1 MRSMLRRHQKM
12 TNTAYFLLKTDIGKL
27 ELADAAKEVEKQSQ
41 AECIDYMLFNNTE
54 AEPYITWDFPLY

>member
-1 MRSMLRRHQKM
+1 M